1 MEQRTEGQ
9 TSLYC
14 FYNLGRHS
22 VITTFSPLLGRNG
35 NAPSPFRRFATLTPY
50 QQNQSYQ
57 MDAISGKD
65 QQEVTEIAIAGPSLN
80 LGGPLVC

>member
-1 MEQRTEGQ
+1 
-9 TSLYC
+9 
-14 FYNLGRHS
+14 
-22 VITTFSPLLGRNG
+22 
-35 NAPSPFRRFATLTPY
+35 
-50 QQNQSYQ
+50 